1 MGILSLKLNVSWG
14 ISSGVVISMN
24 IWSDGLATIA
34 PKICECLNLSYIMHR
49 IFYVNTW
56 MPCEYVGPSA
66 RSLALF
72 WRRGVLA
79 AAASQLANANF
90 GSCLKLPIG
99 EALPAASLS
108 GELPPGEA
116 SPTATL
122 AQCCNVD
129 MVQYQKFWILVL
141 LGSWPFGSAY

>member
-14 ISSGVVISMN
+14 TASGVVASVN

-34 PKICECLNLSYIMHR
+34 PKICGCLNQNCIMHR
-49 IFYVNTW
+49 MLYVNTW
-56 MPCEYVGPSA
+56 LPCEYVEPSA

-72 WRRGVLA
+72 WRGGVLA
-79 AAASQLANANF
+79 SAASQLSNSSF

-99 EALPAASLS
+99 EASPAASLL

-116 SPTATL
+116 SPTAAL
-122 AQCCNVD
+122 AQCCNAKPW
-129 MVQYQKFWILVL
+129 YLVIPKAL
-141 LGSWPFGSAY
+141 